1 MVWYQNL
8 YVGRMIAARKDSVID
23 SIDRG
28 DYPSGV
34 YVILVP
40 ENRNSQ
46 LELMPAREFRHSYN
60 RENCLM
66 IVGLGMGRTEAQS
79 MVEAIVADVYADRK
93 DADIRAWLSEEHG

>member
-8 YVGRMIAARKDSVID
+8 YVGRMIAARRDSVID

-34 YVILVP
+34 YVILVH

-66 IVGLGMGRTEAQS
+66 IVGLGMGRTEAES

>member
-28 DYPSGV
+28 EYPSRV

-46 LELMPAREFRHSYN
+46 LEMMAAREFRHSYV
-60 RENCLM
+60 RENCQM
-66 IVGLGMGRTEAQS
+66 IVGLGLGRTEAES
-79 MVEAIVADVYADRK
+79 MLEAIVADVYADRK